1 MNIRSYKELLLFLYL
16 ENSSD
21 MYIRI
26 DENKQYYVSLNKKD
40 WYPIKKR
47 IGKHLKDNW
56 GIEVCKTY

>member
-1 MNIRSYKELLLFLYL
+1 MNIRSYKELMLFLYL

-26 DENKQYYVSLNKKD
+26 DESKKYYVSLNKKD

-47 IGKHLKDNW
+47 IGKQLKDNW
-56 GIEVCKTY
+56 GIEVWKY